1 MGATSERA
9 VKLDANITARRQRS
23 SERLLQN
30 LADAMPRER
39 SQPTL
44 KQEQA
49 KGGIPAARGE
59 VRRDYQPG
67 SQGSG
72 GIAGPLVEGLALDP
86 GAPLEPVLARET
98 YPLVELHTSDGL
110 FVFEITPYK
119 KITFVDANGDAV
131 PVIIANAY
139 EEPEE
144 E

>member
-9 VKLDANITARRQRS
+9 AKLNSNITARRQRS

-39 SQPTL
+39 NQPTL

-67 SQGSG
+67 SQTGTG
-72 GIAGPLVEGLALDP
+72 GIAGPLTEEDITKREYYDP
-86 GAPLEPVLARET
+86 LMS
-98 YPLVELHTSDGL
+98 SDGL
-110 FVFEITPYK
+110 FALPQIKVMVLT
-119 KITFVDANGDAV
+119 DADGLEVKVELADPA
-131 PVIIANAY
+131 P
-139 EEPEE
+139 PEE
-144 E
+144 EP